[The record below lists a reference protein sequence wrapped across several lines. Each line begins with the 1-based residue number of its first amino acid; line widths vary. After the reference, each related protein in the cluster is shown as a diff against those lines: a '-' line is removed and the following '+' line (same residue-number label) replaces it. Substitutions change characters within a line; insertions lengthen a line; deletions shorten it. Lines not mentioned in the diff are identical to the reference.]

1 MISES
6 FIQTAKQLTAPEKR
20 EVLARLLAEQTE
32 NEVGMIWKSVRFG
45 KNLRVVAY
53 APEQEQFVLELKELL
68 QIGALARLENQPD
81 GTFEIYGEERTFYV
95 TMSEK
100 REFVGLLSSW
110 SPSYP
115 PKEIKLPLAL
125 ASGQAKV
132 RKKALAEISQ
142 K

>member
-68 QIGALARLENQPD
+68 QIGALARLENQAD

-110 SPSYP
+110 LPTYP
-115 PKEIKLPLAL
+115 PKEVNLT
-125 ASGQAKV
+125 
-132 RKKALAEISQ
+132 EIA
-142 K
+142 